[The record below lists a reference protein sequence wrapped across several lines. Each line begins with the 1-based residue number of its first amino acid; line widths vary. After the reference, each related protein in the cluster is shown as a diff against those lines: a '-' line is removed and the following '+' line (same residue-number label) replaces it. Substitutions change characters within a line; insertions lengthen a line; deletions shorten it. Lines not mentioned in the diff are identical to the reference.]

1 MQEAQSAPAN
11 KYATLF
17 GEQCLGKL
25 EDFNR
30 LTADYRSEALEDSVA
45 LYLEML
51 KS

>member
-1 MQEAQSAPAN
+1 MKEEAAPSN

-17 GEQCLGKL
+17 HEQCFGKL
-25 EDFNR
+25 EEFNR